1 MTVIQIND
9 QNLITRLNK
18 VARAMRDPTRLGHA
32 IANSLLT
39 VVEDNFDSEG
49 RPAWAGLRPVTL
61 ARRINMG
68 KVLEQSGQLRR
79 SISTHVA
86 KDSVE
91 IGTNDPKAP
100 THQFGARQGQYGKSS
115 RNTSLPWGTIPARP
129 FLPMDKNGNL
139 QPEAE
144 QALFDDV
151 DHFYKSI
158 FD

>member
-18 VARAMRDPTRLGHA
+18 VARAMRDPMPLGHA
-32 IANSLLT
+32 IANSFLT
-39 VVEDNFDSEG
+39 VVEDNFDAEG
-49 RPAWAGLRPVTL
+49 RPSWAGLSAVTL
-61 ARRINMG
+61 ARRRSG
-68 KVLEQSGQLRR
+68 KKLFQSGQLRS
-79 SISTHVA
+79 SITTQVS
-86 KDSVE
+86 KDNVM

-115 RNTSLPWGTIPARP
+115 RNTPLPWGTIPARP

-139 QPEAE
+139 QAEAE

>member
-32 IANSLLT
+32 IANSFLT
-39 VVEDNFDSEG
+39 VVEDNFDAEG

-61 ARRINMG
+61 ARRRPG
-68 KVLEQSGQLRR
+68 KKLFQSGQLRS
-79 SISTHVA
+79 SITTQVS
-86 KDSVE
+86 KDSVV

-100 THQFGARQGQYGKSS
+100 THQFGARQGQYGTSS
-115 RNTSLPWGTIPARP
+115 RNTPLPWGVIPARP

-139 QPEAE
+139 QSEAE